1 MWLVLAILMLF
12 ACPVAAQPADCAPAG
27 SADGLAANGWAAGG
41 TAADGAPVGTGGPV
55 LPLAIDVGGRP
66 GMPKGVRGQIYVGVP
81 VGAPAATAAN
91 PAGTWTAGNSY
102 AGNAPRGNACA
113 DDRPPPRDVLRGQP
127 GDVLDGPPSP
137 DLLRGP
143 GHPHVEVEVR

>member
-1 MWLVLAILMLF
+1 MWLVLAILKLF
-12 ACPVAAQPADCAPAG
+12 ARPVAAQPADCAPAG